1 MRTTLVFFFSYIVSL
16 WIAQVAPKLPDPDW
30 FMKGG
35 LDDQEAD
42 SMMEEDD
49 GNKFFYQK
57 WSVNFFFFRNY
68 FLIFFSW
75 FNFLRD

>member
-1 MRTTLVFFFSYIVSL
+1 M
-16 WIAQVAPKLPDPDW
+16 PDPDW

-57 WSVNFFFFRNY
+57 WSVRIIFLRNC
-68 FLIFFSW
+68 FLIFLAVMVELFKGINVEERPCDSHSAT
-75 FNFLRD
+75 